1 MIENCGSFA
10 QVLHGAE
17 RGEPAALLLSPL
29 KPAFK
34 NLSAVDTSHCGSQF
48 TFFLTAPLQA
58 FCQMV
63 GLTSA
68 DSDMVSCWPKFLHFY
83 DNLLIPICSPMLTGL
98 LLGFLQ

>member
-1 MIENCGSFA
+1 VDDF

-29 KPAFK
+29 RPAFK
-34 NLSAVDTSHCGSQF
+34 NPSAVDTTHNGSQF

-63 GLTSA
+63 GLTS
-68 DSDMVSCWPKFLHFY
+68 DSDMVSCWSKFFNLY
-83 DNLLIPICSPMLTGL
+83 DNFLIPSFSFMANDTV
-98 LLGFLQ
+98 LLGFL